1 MARIPTYEIDSVIN
15 DLDML
20 LGTDYNDNEFTKN
33 FTLSGIAEYVID
45 KLIEPNAVQS
55 TVPVFRN
62 TGDVQGG
69 NATRITSSIIN
80 QNIYPNGTNISIS
93 GTLDVEKKAIIKG
106 GEGESGI
113 LQLNCSENSHGI
125 KIQGPP
131 HSAAASYTMILPND
145 MGTAGKQLT
154 TDGVDKV
161 YWADPEDDNL
171 DIAADTNTGSIDLDT
186 QALTISGGTLLS
198 TTVNPDGGQTII
210 VDHDAVART
219 NNASAVTLNFGDTLD
234 ALVDEIVTDPSGHI
248 QTVAST
254 TYTLPSTPVTSI
266 VAGTNV
272 TISPTNG
279 IGDVTVNATNQIPG
293 NNVIGTGTT
302 NKITLWTDASQGEI
316 GDSIISA
323 PSPFLINIGGSLEVG
338 SGHTTSTTN
347 CLTSGENNSIQGNFS
362 VAFGADNSVTGNRSG
377 GLGANN
383 IVAGGQV
390 WATGDGNN
398 VGINIL
404 NVGGNIVTAGFNNT
418 VKSGNSCVVGS
429 SNNLTNTQEL
439 QTVNTNFALGSGN
452 DINDVSDGIALG
464 FNNTINNTES
474 GILGKNNTTN
484 ASSTYV
490 IGKQNSLSSDDDYAF
505 GFNNTIGNSA
515 NGAMA
520 LGHANSIDG
529 PTSYAIGLSNDLNSQ
544 NDYAFGFNNTVGTHA
559 NLAMAIGQNNDLEG
573 SQSYAFGRNLKDGGE
588 DNTVIIGRF
597 NVTPTATGRIVF
609 GTGFSDTGRRN
620 AIEIQAGTNNQSG
633 LLFKALQASNS
644 YADDAAA
651 AAGGVELGELY
662 RNGNIVQIRIV

>member
-1 MARIPTYEIDSVIN
+1 MARIPTYEIDSVIH

-20 LGTDYNDNEFTKN
+20 LGTDGNDNEFTKN

-145 MGTAGKQLT
+145 MGTSGKQLT
-154 TDGVDKV
+154 TDGVNQL

-171 DIAADTNTGSIDLDT
+171 NIAADTNTGSIDLDT
-186 QALTISGGTLLS
+186 QTLTISGGTLLS
-198 TTVNPDGGQTII
+198 TTVSPNGGQNIV
-210 VDHDAVART
+210 VDHDAVSRT
-219 NNASAVTLNFGDTLD
+219 DNSNQVTLSFGDTFD
-234 ALVDEIVTDPSGHI
+234 AETSIQSDSSGHI
-248 QTVAST
+248 ELVNTT
-254 TYTLPSTPVTSI
+254 TYTLPANPV
-266 VAGTNV
+266 
-272 TISPTNG
+272 PTNT
-279 IGDVTVNATNQIPG
+279 VT
-293 NNVIGTGTT
+293 GTGTT
-302 NKITLWTDASQGEI
+302 NNLTLWSDGPNSAI
-316 GDSIISA
+316 GDSVLSQSGSVITVAGSVKIGTGHSA
-323 PSPFLINIGGSLEVG
+323 SGDANLI
-338 SGHTTSTTN
+338 
-347 CLTSGENNSIQGNFS
+347 SGENNAVSGNYS
-362 VAFGADNSVTGNRSG
+362 AAFGFNNNITGNRSG

-383 IVAGGQV
+383 TVAGGQV

-474 GILGKNNTTN
+474 GILGKNNTTS

-490 IGKQNSLSSDDDYAF
+490 VGKQNSISSDDDYAF

-515 NGAMA
+515 NDAMT

-529 PTSYAIGLSNDLNSQ
+529 PKSYAIGLSNDLNSE

>member
-1 MARIPTYEIDSVIN
+1 MARIPTYEIDSVIH

-20 LGTDYNDNEFTKN
+20 LGTDGNDNEFTKN

-254 TYTLPSTPVTSI
+254 TYTLPANPV
-266 VAGTNV
+266 
-272 TISPTNG
+272 PTNT
-279 IGDVTVNATNQIPG
+279 VT
-293 NNVIGTGTT
+293 GTGTSYDLV
-302 NKITLWTDASQGEI
+302 LWQDGANSVI
-316 GDSIISA
+316 GDSLLSQSGTVITAAGSIK
-323 PSPFLINIGGSLEVG
+323 IGN
-338 SGHTTSTTN
+338 GHTTSGNTN
-347 CLTSGENNSIQGNFS
+347 LTSGENNTVSGNFS

-404 NVGGNIVTAGFNNT
+404 NVGGNIVTAGFNNV
-418 VKSGNSCVVGS
+418 VKSGNSCVIGS
-429 SNNLTNTQEL
+429 SNNLTNTQEV

-474 GILGKNNTTN
+474 GVLGKNNTTS

-490 IGKQNSLSSDDDYAF
+490 VGKQNSISSDDDYAF

-515 NGAMA
+515 NDSMA